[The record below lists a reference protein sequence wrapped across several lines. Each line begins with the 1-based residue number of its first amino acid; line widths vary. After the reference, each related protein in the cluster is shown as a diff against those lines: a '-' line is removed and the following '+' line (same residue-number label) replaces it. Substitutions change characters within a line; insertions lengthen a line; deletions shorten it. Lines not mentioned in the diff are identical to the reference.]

1 MVSIKNMKYIKTL
14 RVIQVEGRC
23 PSKESRG
30 SRLYSAKIRQNAKK
44 EFKTPIKTSVGLEI
58 DFFYKGVRTRPDID
72 NAEKLVLDSLKGV
85 AFLDDKQVIDSKK
98 MMYDTTT
105 VMEFTND
112 PIFLVDLLMDGIH
125 EYTVIR
131 IHEK

>member
-1 MVSIKNMKYIKTL
+1 MVTIKNMKYIKTL
-14 RVIQVEGRC
+14 RVIQVSGKC

-30 SRLYSAKIRQNAKK
+30 SSLYSTKIRHSATR
-44 EFKTPIKTSVGLEI
+44 EFERPIKTDVGVEI
-58 DFFYKGVRTRPDID
+58 DFFYKGVKTRPDID

-85 AFLDDKQVIDSKK
+85 AFLDDKQVIDSRKK
-98 MMYDTTT
+98 VHDTTV
-105 VMEFTND
+105 VMEFFNE
-112 PIFLVDLLMDGIH
+112 PIFLANLLMEGSL